1 MNFEYPRFPSG
12 HDETYCI
19 KKIRETKEER
29 ERNTTQA
36 ISLFCDSM
44 IACNKLFRINENN
57 GPQTNVDIIFNDFS
71 LIIILKLFCDS
82 RGQKRLCP
90 LK

>member
-36 ISLFCDSM
+36 VS
-44 IACNKLFRINENN
+44 
-57 GPQTNVDIIFNDFS
+57 
-71 LIIILKLFCDS
+71 
-82 RGQKRLCP
+82 
-90 LK
+90 